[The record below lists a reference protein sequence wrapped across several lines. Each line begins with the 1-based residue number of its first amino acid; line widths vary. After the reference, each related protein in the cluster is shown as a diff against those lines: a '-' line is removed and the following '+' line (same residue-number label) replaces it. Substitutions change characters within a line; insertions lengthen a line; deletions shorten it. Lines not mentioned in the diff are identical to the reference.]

1 MHNADRSSRAGLK
14 RPNSRDKP
22 NHHDNNDMSY
32 YARRILQV
40 SEETLED
47 LRTLF
52 ARWPGEAELY
62 DHHDS
67 RGISLS
73 PPAQESRVEVSSALL
88 SATCS

>member
-1 MHNADRSSRAGLK
+1 
-14 RPNSRDKP
+14 
-22 NHHDNNDMSY
+22 MSY